1 MTIKKTLKVRPTGS
15 PAAASEPT
23 GSPATASEPAAI
35 PPAGGGATIA
45 DRFKLDLS
53 DPGAK
58 KPAASGKA
66 AACTLAAGLAALA
79 AAGILA
85 YLLWQHWEF
94 LMPA

>member
-1 MTIKKTLKVRPTGS
+1 MTIKKTLKVKPTGS
-15 PAAASEPT
+15 PAAASEP
-23 GSPATASEPAAI
+23 AAI
-35 PPAGGGATIA
+35 PPTGGATIA

-58 KPAASGKA
+58 KQASGGTA
-66 AACTLAAGLAALA
+66 AACTVAAGLAALA

>member
-1 MTIKKTLKVRPTGS
+1 MTIKKTLKVKPTGS
-15 PAAASEPT
+15 PTPAAA
-23 GSPATASEPAAI
+23 EPAS
-35 PPAGGGATIA
+35 PPTTGGATIA

-58 KPAASGKA
+58 QKSSGGKA
-66 AACTLAAGLAALA
+66 AACTVAAGLVALA

>member
-35 PPAGGGATIA
+35 PPAGGATIA

-58 KPAASGKA
+58 KPAAGGKA

>member
-15 PAAASEPT
+15 PSAATVES
-23 GSPATASEPAAI
+23 AA
-35 PPAGGGATIA
+35 PVTGGATIA
-45 DRFKLDLS
+45 DRFKLDMP
-53 DPGAK
+53 DPDAK
-58 KPAASGKA
+58 RSAAGGKA
-66 AACTLAAGLAALA
+66 AACAVAAGLVALA